1 MKEFKGFSDQETFTQ
16 VPDSFFQHL
25 LNEIEDT
32 AELKVTVYV
41 LWRIAHMESRS
52 RSLCRSEILADQAF
66 MAGLD
71 IAQLDAG
78 LENAVQ
84 RGSLLRVENE
94 EGGFYFL
101 NSARGRAAAEALEKG
116 DWRSAARSAST
127 PPPER
132 PNIFRLYE
140 TSIGPLTPMLADAL
154 KDAEKAYSADQIE
167 AAFSEAVKRNKR
179 YWKYVEAILRNR
191 KEEEHAKEQ
200 TGRDTE
206 EDRRK
211 YIEGKYSDFIEH

>member
-16 VPDSFFQHL
+16 VPDSFFHHL
-25 LNEIEDT
+25 LNEIEDA

-52 RSLCRSEILADQAF
+52 RSLCRSEILADQIF
-66 MAGLD
+66 MAGMD

-78 LENAVQ
+78 LEKAVD

-101 NSARGRAAAEALEKG
+101 NSPRGRAAAEALEKG
-116 DWRSAARSAST
+116 DWRSAARSESN

-140 TSIGPLTPMLADAL
+140 TNIGPLTPMLADAL
-154 KDAEKAYSADQIE
+154 KDAEKTYSADEIE
-167 AAFSEAVKRNKR
+167 AAFSKAVKNNKR

-191 KEEEHAKEQ
+191 KEVKDAKEQ

-211 YIEGKYSDFIEH
+211 YFEGKYSDFVEH